1 MIKEVNALTT
11 VMIIDDDPIVV
22 ESLSLIIENGGYEVI
37 VTGYSAEEAIA
48 NYSIYK
54 PDITLLDIRM
64 QEKSGIDAAST
75 ILSEFPQ
82 AKILLVTT
90 FEDSDFIQAALQ
102 LGCKGY
108 ILKQNIKSILPAIE
122 AVLNNQT
129 VLDNTI
135 VNNVAQSVTQSVT
148 QSNQVILSE
157 LTSRELDIYQAVAEG
172 LNNKEIAEKYYLSE
186 GTIRN
191 YISQLLLK
199 LELRDRTQLAIS
211 YYKGNEF
218 KEN

>member
-1 MIKEVNALTT
+1 MIKGVNKVTT

-37 VTGYSAEEAIA
+37 ITGYSAEEAIA

-64 QEKSGIDAAST
+64 QDKSGIDAAST

-102 LGCKGY
+102 LGCTGY

-135 VNNVAQSVTQSVT
+135 VNNVAQSVS
-148 QSNQVILSE
+148 QSNQEILSE
-157 LTSRELDIYQAVAEG
+157 LTPRELDIYQAVAEG
-172 LNNKEIAEKYYLSE
+172 LNNKEIVEKFYLSE

>member
-1 MIKEVNALTT
+1 MIKGVNTLTT

-37 VTGYSAEEAIA
+37 ITGYSAEEAIA

-135 VNNVAQSVTQSVT
+135 VNNVAQSVS
-148 QSNQVILSE
+148 QSNQEILSE
-157 LTSRELDIYQAVAEG
+157 LTPRELDIYQAVAEG

>member
-75 ILSEFPQ
+75 ILSEFLQ

-135 VNNVAQSVTQSVT
+135 VNNVAQSVTQS
-148 QSNQVILSE
+148 NQVILSE
-157 LTSRELDIYQAVAEG
+157 LTPRELDIYQAVAKG
-172 LNNKEIAEKYYLSE
+172 LNNKEIAEKFYLSE
-186 GTIRN
+186 GTVRN

>member
-1 MIKEVNALTT
+1 MTT

-37 VTGYSAEEAIA
+37 VIGYSAEEAIA

-135 VNNVAQSVTQSVT
+135 VNNVAQSVS
-148 QSNQVILSE
+148 QSNQEILSE
-157 LTSRELDIYQAVAEG
+157 LTPRELDIYQAVAEG
-172 LNNKEIAEKYYLSE
+172 LNNKEIAEKFYLSE

>member
-1 MIKEVNALTT
+1 MVTT

-37 VTGYSAEEAIA
+37 ITGYSAEEAIA

-64 QEKSGIDAAST
+64 QDKSGIDAAST

-102 LGCKGY
+102 LGCTGY

-135 VNNVAQSVTQSVT
+135 VNNVAQSVS
-148 QSNQVILSE
+148 QSNQEILSE
-157 LTSRELDIYQAVAEG
+157 LTPRELDIYQAVAEG
-172 LNNKEIAEKYYLSE
+172 LNNKEIAEKFYLSE

>member
-135 VNNVAQSVTQSVT
+135 VNNVAQSVTQS
-148 QSNQVILSE
+148 NQVILSE
-157 LTSRELDIYQAVAEG
+157 LTPRELDIYQAVAKG
-172 LNNKEIAEKYYLSE
+172 LNNKEIAEKFYLSE
-186 GTIRN
+186 GTVRN

>member
-82 AKILLVTT
+82 VKILLVTT
-90 FEDSDFIQAALQ
+90 FEDSDFIQSALQ

-135 VNNVAQSVTQSVT
+135 VNNVAQSVTQS
-148 QSNQVILSE
+148 NQVILSE
-157 LTSRELDIYQAVAEG
+157 LTPRELDIYQAVAKG
-172 LNNKEIAEKYYLSE
+172 LNNKEIAEKFYLSE

>member
-37 VTGYSAEEAIA
+37 VIGYSAEEAIA

-135 VNNVAQSVTQSVT
+135 VNNVAQSVTQS
-148 QSNQVILSE
+148 NQVILSE
-157 LTSRELDIYQAVAEG
+157 LTPRELDIYQAVAEG
-172 LNNKEIAEKYYLSE
+172 LNNKEIAEKFYLSE

>member
-135 VNNVAQSVTQSVT
+135 VNNVAQSVTQS
-148 QSNQVILSE
+148 NQVILSE
-157 LTSRELDIYQAVAEG
+157 LTPRELDIYQAVAEG
-172 LNNKEIAEKYYLSE
+172 LNNKEIAEKFYLSE